1 VLVVGDTSSSEEGE
15 VPKSLGV
22 IEASVNIVVEVK
34 TVKSSPPE
42 KHRAPL
48 FIASR
53 RALRTAMVCRVWERR
68 RVRAPVAGMVVS
80 VTFVLAIDLSWV
92 EDARSLYPHLDR
104 AESRG
109 QGLGLERVRE
119 LA

>member
-1 VLVVGDTSSSEEGE
+1 MLVVGHTSSSEEGE

-53 RALRTAMVCRVWERR
+53 RASRSAMVCRVWERR
-68 RVRAPVAGMVVS
+68 HVRAPVVSMVAGMA
-80 VTFVLAIDLSWV
+80 FVLAC
-92 EDARSLYPHLDR
+92 
-104 AESRG
+104 
-109 QGLGLERVRE
+109 
-119 LA
+119 